1 MIQDL
6 TKLTD
11 DELQTKIGEIAKRV
25 SQAYRLGMGDAIH
38 QLMMFQQDYQAEL
51 VRRNEVKMAEMV
63 EKSAEFKN
71 IIDIN

>member
-25 SQAYRLGMGDAIH
+25 SQAYRLGMGDAIQ
-38 QLMMFQQDYQAEL
+38 QLMMFQRDYQAEL
-51 VRRNEVKMAEMV
+51 IRRNEIKLAEMV

-71 IIDIN
+71 IININ

>member
-1 MIQDL
+1 LIQDL

-11 DELQTKIGEIAKRV
+11 DELQTKIGEIAKRI
-25 SQAYRLGMGDAIH
+25 SQAYRLGMGDAIN
-38 QLMMFQQDYQAEL
+38 QLQMFQRDYHAEL
-51 VRRNEVKMAEMV
+51 TRRNDIKIAEMV